1 MKDKSNNLAQQFIDA
16 YENGA
21 FPFLHAVH
29 MEPVEIGDGKGS
41 LKIVLNDSHLRVGAI
56 MHGGVASALLDTA
69 LGLAAATRAPKQHD
83 VVTAQMNINFIKAA
97 RIGEELIGEGTILHS
112 GRRTCVA
119 EGRIHNQT
127 GETDRRRFGHSPVR
141 ADAVGRRGDADCF
154 GGEEGRGGGLSGA

>member
-1 MKDKSNNLAQQFIDA
+1 MNDDYKSLAHKIIDA
-16 YENGA
+16 YRNGA

-29 MEPVEIGDGKGS
+29 MEPVEIADGKGS

-83 VVTAQMNINFIKAA
+83 VVTAQMNINFIMAA
-97 RIGEELIGEGTILHS
+97 RIGDELIGEATILHS

-119 EGRIHNQT
+119 QAKIHNQVGDLIAAGSGT
-127 GETDRRRFGHSPVR
+127 LLYVPMPLE
-141 ADAVGRRGDADCF
+141 DAERLIALGQPKDPGTV
-154 GGEEGRGGGLSGA
+154 